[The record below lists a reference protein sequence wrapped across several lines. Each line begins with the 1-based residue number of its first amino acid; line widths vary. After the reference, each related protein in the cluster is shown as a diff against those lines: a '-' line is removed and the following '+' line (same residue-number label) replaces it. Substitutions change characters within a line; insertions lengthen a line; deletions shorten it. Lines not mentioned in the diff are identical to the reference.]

1 MDQKPVGAQVDAPVP
16 SRDAR
21 TARLERRCYA
31 KTLRAIQ
38 PIGKLNSVSSLVS
51 VRIATAMRKSAH
63 FPDSSK
69 CVLHFLEREEWL
81 NGTEEEKR
89 AILRRKVLELVKSKK
104 DARLLWCKYV
114 DRKKKQRNGKTDIKV
129 RLVALGYG
137 QEKDEE
143 QQTFVPVV
151 KGITIRILFALPSCP
166 ICLLIDRTS
175 FCSADL
181 SGSEKVYLGKLP
193 DEEMPDGYCFRL
205 RKARYGLRLSPRNW
219 RSTSR

>member
-1 MDQKPVGAQVDAPVP
+1 MLRKDAQSNSPHRGAQQREQP
-16 SRDAR
+16 SFC
-21 TARLERRCYA
+21 E
-31 KTLRAIQ
+31 
-38 PIGKLNSVSSLVS
+38 
-51 VRIATAMRKSAH
+51 
-63 FPDSSK
+63 DSDSDEEA
-69 CVLHFLEREEWL
+69 CPLPQTHQDVLHSPEREEWL

-89 AILRRKVLELVKSKK
+89 ANLERKVLELLVKCKK
-104 DARLLWCKYV
+104 DAFGASTSIGR
-114 DRKKKQRNGKTDIKV
+114 RSNGMGKRTYKV
-129 RLVALGYG
+129 RFVALGYG
-137 QEKDEE
+137 QEKDEA
-143 QQTFVPVV
+143 QQTFAPVV
-151 KGITIRILFALPSCP
+151 KGTTIRILFALPSCP

>member
-38 PIGKLNSVSSLVS
+38 PIGELNSVSSLVS

-89 AILRRKVLELVKSKK
+89 AILRRKVLELVNSKK

-114 DRKKKQRNGKTDIKV
+114 DRKKKQRNGKTDIYKI
-129 RLVALGYG
+129 RLL
-137 QEKDEE
+137 
-143 QQTFVPVV
+143 
-151 KGITIRILFALPSCP
+151 LPW
-166 ICLLIDRTS
+166 
-175 FCSADL
+175 A
-181 SGSEKVYLGKLP
+181 
-193 DEEMPDGYCFRL
+193 M
-205 RKARYGLRLSPRNW
+205 ARGRMRNNRHLRLS
-219 RSTSR
+219 

>member
-1 MDQKPVGAQVDAPVP
+1 MYDEPEASRGAQVDAPVS

-38 PIGKLNSVSSLVS
+38 PIRELNSVSSLVS

-104 DARLLWCKYV
+104 DARLLWFKYV
-114 DRKKKQRNGKTDIKV
+114 DRKKKQRNGKTDIYKI
-129 RLVALGYG
+129 RLVALWPGEG
-137 QEKDEE
+137 
-143 QQTFVPVV
+143 
-151 KGITIRILFALPSCP
+151 
-166 ICLLIDRTS
+166 
-175 FCSADL
+175 
-181 SGSEKVYLGKLP
+181 
-193 DEEMPDGYCFRL
+193 
-205 RKARYGLRLSPRNW
+205 
-219 RSTSR
+219 

>member
-38 PIGKLNSVSSLVS
+38 PIRELNSVSSLVS

-89 AILRRKVLELVKSKK
+89 AILRRKVLELVK
-104 DARLLWCKYV
+104 ARKM
-114 DRKKKQRNGKTDIKV
+114 
-129 RLVALGYG
+129 LG
-137 QEKDEE
+137 
-143 QQTFVPVV
+143 
-151 KGITIRILFALPSCP
+151 S
-166 ICLLIDRTS
+166 
-175 FCSADL
+175 
-181 SGSEKVYLGKLP
+181 SG
-193 DEEMPDGYCFRL
+193 
-205 RKARYGLRLSPRNW
+205 A
-219 RSTSR
+219 STSIGRRSNRMGKRIYIQDTPCCLELWPGEG

>member
-38 PIGKLNSVSSLVS
+38 PIRELNSVSSLVS

-89 AILRRKVLELVKSKK
+89 AILRRRKVLELVNSKK

-114 DRKKKQRNGKTDIKV
+114 DRKKQRNGKTDIYKIL
-129 RLVALGYG
+129 LVALWPGEG
-137 QEKDEE
+137 
-143 QQTFVPVV
+143 
-151 KGITIRILFALPSCP
+151 
-166 ICLLIDRTS
+166 
-175 FCSADL
+175 
-181 SGSEKVYLGKLP
+181 
-193 DEEMPDGYCFRL
+193 
-205 RKARYGLRLSPRNW
+205 
-219 RSTSR
+219 

>member
-38 PIGKLNSVSSLVS
+38 PIRELNSVSSLVS

-89 AILRRKVLELVKSKK
+89 AILRRKVLELVK
-104 DARLLWCKYV
+104 ARKMLGSSGASTSIGRSNGMGKRIYTRYALL
-114 DRKKKQRNGKTDIKV
+114 R
-129 RLVALGYG
+129 YG
-137 QEKDEE
+137 QGKDEE
-143 QQTFVPVV
+143 QQTFAPVV
-151 KGITIRILFALPSCP
+151 KGTTIHILFALPSCP